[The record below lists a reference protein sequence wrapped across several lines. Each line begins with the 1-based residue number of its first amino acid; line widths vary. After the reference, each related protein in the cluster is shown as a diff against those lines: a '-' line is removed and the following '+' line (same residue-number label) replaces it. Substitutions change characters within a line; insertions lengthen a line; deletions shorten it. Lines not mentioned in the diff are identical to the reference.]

1 MFRKS
6 KCKKCGEKV
15 KSSFNFCPNC
25 NFPLKKETKKEDYG
39 MLGKNDI
46 QEDMIMKNSLF
57 GGLADGMLN
66 KMLGSAMKML
76 EKEMQ
81 KEMNQQKS
89 GTPKSNIRLMVNGKE
104 IDLNNMQKKEPK
116 KIVQKNIKVNMSK
129 ESSEKFSKLPKKEP
143 KTNVTRLPDKIVYEL
158 DIPGIQSLDDVSIMQ
173 LEKSIEV
180 KAVNKNNSYAKIIQ
194 IGLPVIGYGIT
205 KENLF
210 LEFPVQ

>member
-1 MFRKS
+1 MFKKI

-15 KSSFNFCPNC
+15 KTSFNFCPNC

-39 MLGKNDI
+39 ILGKNDVEENPM
-46 QEDMIMKNSLF
+46 QNSLF
-57 GGLADGMLN
+57 GGFGEGMLN

-81 KEMNQQKS
+81 KEMNQPKS
-89 GTPKSNIRLMVNGKE
+89 GAPKSNMRLMINGKE
-104 IDLNNMQKKEPK
+104 IDLNGMQKKEPK
-116 KIVQKNIKVNMSK
+116 KVIQKNLKVNMSK
-129 ESSEKFSKLPKKEP
+129 ESAEKFSKLPKKEP

-158 DIPGIQSLDDVSIMQ
+158 NIPEIQSLEDVSILQ

-180 KAVNKNNSYAKIIQ
+180 KAISKNNSYAKIIQ

>member
-1 MFRKS
+1 MFKKS

-25 NFPLKKETKKEDYG
+25 NFPLKKESKKEDYG
-39 MLGKNDI
+39 MLGKNDL

-81 KEMNQQKS
+81 KEVNQQKS
-89 GTPKSNIRLMVNGKE
+89 GAPKTNMRLMINGKE
-104 IDLNNMQKKEPK
+104 VDLGNMQKKEPK
-116 KIVQKNIKVNMSK
+116 KVVQKNLKVIMSK
-129 ESSEKFSKLPKKEP
+129 ESAENFSKLPKKEP
-143 KTNVTRLPDKIVYEL
+143 KTNVTRMPDKIIYEL
-158 DIPGIQSLDDVSIMQ
+158 DIPEIQSLNDVSILQ

-180 KAVNKNNSYAKIIQ
+180 KAVNKKNSYTKVIQ
-194 IGLPVIGYGIT
+194 IGLPIIGYGVT